1 MSCNFFLKFPPPE
14 KNLGSKAGNNKT
26 GQKYENIN
34 ILNNIAMH
42 LGRVRYDIT
51 ILHGNNIPLRGTNV
65 T

>member
-1 MSCNFFLKFPPPE
+1 MSLV
-14 KNLGSKAGNNKT
+14 LGSKAGNNKT

-51 ILHGNNIPLRGTNV
+51 ILHGNNLPLRGTNV